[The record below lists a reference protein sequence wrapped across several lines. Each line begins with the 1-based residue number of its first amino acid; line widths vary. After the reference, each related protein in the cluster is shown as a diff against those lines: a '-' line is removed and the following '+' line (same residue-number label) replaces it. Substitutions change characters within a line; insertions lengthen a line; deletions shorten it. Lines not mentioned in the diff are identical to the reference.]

1 LPKTKGDIVSYKI
14 GFAGTDGRTLLSALV
29 ASTATSDHY
38 QDDFRGVV
46 IRGMP
51 AMQPFAMSMKWPV
64 NFIPTADNSKKGY
77 AVAIIEALKNGSID
91 CVMPMPE
98 DLLLEGLVDDVEK
111 AGFIDRIIGFNR
123 ESAFIEGDKIACKYL
138 CRQYGIPVADHWHE
152 VDARNYEDVLKT
164 CLLLID
170 EFGGAVLKYPYSA
183 GGKGARIILNAWEI
197 KEVYETLIKDYGK
210 NYKRLFGKKSKWPL
224 LIESRMSGVEI
235 SFNILIDKNGNFQIL
250 PTSMD
255 YPERFPGPASKD
267 NPITGGMGSI
277 SPHPMETPDL
287 FEMTAE
293 HIVTPL
299 IKALREKNMLRPCLV
314 YPGCFL
320 TFDNNMAPSRIRVC
334 EINIRPPEP
343 EWQPIVRRIRNLG
356 TLIKATLE
364 GNLID
369 VAPEVRSE
377 QIAICTALVT
387 GPGGPQ
393 NQKGYP
399 GSCTKGEPVHIDFGY
414 LKKKKIQVIPSA
426 MTYSE
431 EDKLF
436 KSDGSR
442 VVYCNVNATVKPG
455 ESRARLAEQLRRK
468 VLTAFENGKI
478 RVIPRENPEGNRLDL
493 RNDIGNH
500 FDIAEELLQ
509 RR

>member
-1 LPKTKGDIVSYKI
+1 VSYKI

-29 ASTATSDHY
+29 TSTSTSEHY
-38 QDDFRGVV
+38 RNDFQGLV

-51 AMQPFAMSMKWPV
+51 AMKPFAGAMEWPV
-64 NFIPTADNSKKGY
+64 EFIPTSDNSKNGY
-77 AVAIIEALKNGSID
+77 AAAIIDAIKRKDID

-98 DLLLEGLVDDVEK
+98 DLLLDGLVDELEA
-111 AGFIDRIIGFNR
+111 AGFSDHILGFTQK
-123 ESAFIEGDKIACKYL
+123 SAFIEGDKIACKHL
-138 CRQYGIPVADHWHE
+138 CREYNIPVADQWDE
-152 VDARNYEDVLKT
+152 VDARDYEMVLKT
-164 CLLLID
+164 CLSLID
-170 EFGGAVLKYPYSA
+170 RFGGAVLKYPYSA
-183 GGKGARIILNAWEI
+183 GGKGSRIILNAWEI
-197 KEVYETLIKDYGK
+197 KEVYDTLIKDYGK
-210 NYKRLFGKKSKWPL
+210 SYKRLFGKKSTWPL

-235 SFNILIDKNGNFQIL
+235 SLNILIDKSGNFQIL

-277 SPHPMETPDL
+277 SPHPMETPAL
-287 FEMTAE
+287 VEMAAE
-293 HIVTPL
+293 DIVKPL
-299 IKALREKNMLRPCLV
+299 ITALREKNMLRPCLV

-320 TFDNNMAPSRIRVC
+320 SFDDNMMPTRIRVC

-356 TLIKATLE
+356 ALIQATAE
-364 GNLID
+364 GRLDD
-369 VAPEVRSE
+369 VQPEIRSN
-377 QIAICTALVT
+377 QISICTALVT

-399 GSCTKGEPVHIDFGY
+399 WSCTKGEPVDIDFGY

-431 EDKLF
+431 EDQTF

-442 VVYCNVNATVKPG
+442 VVYCNVNAGVKPG
-455 ESRARLAEQLRRK
+455 QSRAKTAEQLRRK
-468 VLTAFENGKI
+468 ILAAFENGKI
-478 RVIPRENPEGNRLDL
+478 RVIPRENADGNRLDL

-500 FDIAEELLQ
+500 FDIAEELL
-509 RR
+509 RESKHAAGKTS